1 MFKRVLIVMMVLLGT
16 GCQNYQANLQQG
28 TEITDTKVSQLKKN
42 LSQEEVMDVL
52 GSPTLVPVVD
62 KSIWHYT
69 YWTLPGNKR
78 NNDPHYKSLTLYF
91 NKNHRL
97 VSYRGNW
104 DIHGLPKKELKDI
117 KNETQGQSKK

>member
-1 MFKRVLIVMMVLLGT
+1 MIKTYLIFMVVLLGT

-28 TEITDTKVSQLKKN
+28 TELTDTKVSQLKKN
-42 LSQEEVMDVL
+42 LSRDEVLEVL

-62 KSIWHYT
+62 QSVWHYT

-91 NKNHRL
+91 KKNRL

-104 DIHGLPKKELKDI
+104 DIKNLPSAIEKT
-117 KNETQGQSKK
+117 NERQSKSKQA